1 MDNYYDILGVSP
13 NASLDEIKKAY
24 RRLAKKYHPDIN
36 PQTEEK
42 FKAINLA
49 YETLSDETKRA
60 VYDFDL
66 RKKSGASSYTKSS
79 SSSYKQSGA
88 SSYTNSSSSS
98 YKQSSSSSY
107 GSRNNYKYGDYY
119 SSSASNNNKNYTYNN
134 ANTDYSEQKAADDD
148 YTYDYTDDY
157 EKEEYDFNFDF
168 DTDNVN
174 TNSNY
179 EETYTKSQYSAKT
192 GQNSGKEIVFPLL
205 QTAWVIFYK
214 VLYICWLLIYGIMRS
229 LFNIRSKEM
238 KQVGMFI
245 FMAFLGYLFSVEDT
259 SQNNTARKSSALA
272 SEAEVVAAAAD
283 EDETK
288 EQAPANNKEGIA
300 VFSAKPCK
308 LSHNDDGICI
318 VVMNKSVS
326 DKEYVKVIVK
336 LYDEAGNAIADVSDD
351 MNDLQVNQTWQFEI
365 PVKVKYKSYKIE
377 DIQYIEYQ

>member
-66 RKKSGASSYTKSS
+66 RKKSGTSSYTKSS
-79 SSSYKQSGA
+79 SSSYS
-88 SSYTNSSSSS
+88 
-98 YKQSSSSSY
+98 
-107 GSRNNYKYGDYY
+107 SRNNYKYSDY
-119 SSSASNNNKNYTYNN
+119 SSASNNNKNYTYNN
-134 ANTDYSEQKAADDD
+134 ANAGYSKQKAADDGF
-148 YTYDYTDDY
+148 TYDYTDDY
-157 EKEEYDFNFDF
+157 EKEEYDFDFDF

-174 TNSNY
+174 TGGNY

-229 LFNIRSKEM
+229 LFNVRSKEL
-238 KQVGMFI
+238 KQLGMLI
-245 FMAFLGYLFSVEDT
+245 FMVFLGYLFSVENT
-259 SQNNTARKSSALA
+259 SQNNIARRSSAHA
-272 SEAEVVAAAAD
+272 SEAEVVAEAAD
-283 EDETK
+283 EDEAN
-288 EQAPANNKEGIA
+288 EQAAANNKEGIA

-318 VVMNKSVS
+318 IVMNKSVS

-336 LYDEAGNAIADVSDD
+336 LYDEAGNEIEAVSDD
-351 MNDLQVNQTWQFEI
+351 MNDLQVNQSWQFEI

-377 DIQYIEYQ
+377 DIQYTEYQ

>member
-13 NASLDEIKKAY
+13 KASLDEIKKAY
-24 RRLAKKYHPDIN
+24 RSLAKKYHPDIN

-66 RKKSGASSYTKSS
+66 RKKSGTSSYTK
-79 SSSYKQSGA
+79 
-88 SSYTNSSSSS
+88 SSSSS

-107 GSRNNYKYGDYY
+107 GSRNNY

-134 ANTDYSEQKAADDD
+134 ANAGYSKQKAADDG

-157 EKEEYDFNFDF
+157 KKEEYDFDFDF

-174 TNSNY
+174 TGGNY

-192 GQNSGKEIVFPLL
+192 GQNSGKEVVFPLL
-205 QTAWVIFYK
+205 RTAWVIFYK
-214 VLYICWLLIYGIMRS
+214 VLYICWLLIYVIMRS
-229 LFNIRSKEM
+229 LFNVRSKEL
-238 KQVGMFI
+238 KQLGMLI
-245 FMAFLGYLFSVEDT
+245 FMVFLGYLFSVEDT

-272 SEAEVVAAAAD
+272 SEAEVVAEAAD

-288 EQAPANNKEGIA
+288 EQVAANNKEGIA

-377 DIQYIEYQ
+377 DIQYSEYQ

>member
-66 RKKSGASSYTKSS
+66 RKKSGTSSYTRSS
-79 SSSYKQSGA
+79 SSSYKQSGT

-107 GSRNNYKYGDYY
+107 GSRNNYKYGDY

-134 ANTDYSEQKAADDD
+134 ANADYSKQKAADDGF
-148 YTYDYTDDY
+148 TYDYTDDY
-157 EKEEYDFNFDF
+157 EKEEYDFDFDF
-168 DTDNVN
+168 DMDNVN
-174 TNSNY
+174 TGGNY

-192 GQNSGKEIVFPLL
+192 GHNDRKEVVFPLL
-205 QTAWVIFYK
+205 QAALALFYNA
-214 VLYICWLLIYGIMRS
+214 LNICGLLIYGILRS

-245 FMAFLGYLFSVEDT
+245 FMAFLGYLFSVEGT

-272 SEAEVVAAAAD
+272 SEAEVVVEAAD

-288 EQAPANNKEGIA
+288 EQVAANNKEGIA

-377 DIQYIEYQ
+377 DIQYSEYQ

>member
-36 PQTEEK
+36 PKTEEK

-66 RKKSGASSYTKSS
+66 RKKSGTSSYTKSS
-79 SSSYKQSGA
+79 SSSYS
-88 SSYTNSSSSS
+88 
-98 YKQSSSSSY
+98 
-107 GSRNNYKYGDYY
+107 SRNNYKYGDY

-134 ANTDYSEQKAADDD
+134 ANAGYSKQKAADDG

-157 EKEEYDFNFDF
+157 EKEEYDFDFDF

-174 TNSNY
+174 TGGNY

-192 GQNSGKEIVFPLL
+192 GQNDGKEVVFPLL
-205 QTAWVIFYK
+205 RAVWTLFYNI
-214 VLYICWLLIYGIMRS
+214 LNIGWLLIYGILRS

-245 FMAFLGYLFSVEDT
+245 FMAFLGYLFSIEDT

-272 SEAEVVAAAAD
+272 SKVEVVAAAAD
-283 EDETK
+283 EDEAK
-288 EQAPANNKEGIA
+288 VQAPANNNEGIA
-300 VFSAKPCK
+300 IFSAKPCK
-308 LSHNDDGICI
+308 LSYSDNGICI
-318 VVMNKSVS
+318 GVMNKSVS

-336 LYDEAGNAIADVSDD
+336 LYDEAGNKIEAVSDD

-377 DIQYIEYQ
+377 DIQYSEYQ